1 MSLWLSLRGH
11 ARPHLQC
18 PVGDPGQHHSVW
30 EGAARRVGT
39 MGEDGESRL
48 QGWLPQE
55 ETTQKLL
62 DEMLGEGQAGLR
74 SLSKMNKPAAAQGEE
89 SDGRGSTMLCV
100 QRFHTHSRW

>member
-1 MSLWLSLRGH
+1 MSLWLSLGGH

-48 QGWLPQE
+48 QGWLLRRRPH
-55 ETTQKLL
+55 KNCL
-62 DEMLGEGQAGLR
+62 MRCLGKGMQA
-74 SLSKMNKPAAAQGEE
+74 
-89 SDGRGSTMLCV
+89 
-100 QRFHTHSRW
+100 